1 MYENMTSS
9 RAMHLNKVDRR
20 SFLLARQIKTAKPIT
35 KTSTGIP
42 CESRTSVQATV
53 DKVATQIRFVV
64 ISVATRSQHVRAMIA
79 NDMPSDSLS
88 TSRFHNPNLG
98 WIAMAAIA
106 AHVSHASGRTF
117 MMRKIV
123 WHKKATET
131 AKRSVCN
138 KTNARVLQ
146 ALIHKR
152 NGTPTGRSV
161 NQNDGLNGPIF
172 ATLRYEAESGKKD
185 GKPFLHPGPTTRTT

>member
-1 MYENMTSS
+1 M
-9 RAMHLNKVDRR
+9 NKVDRR
-20 SFLLARQIKTAKPIT
+20 SFLLARQVKTAKPIT

-42 CESRTSVQATV
+42 CESRTSIQATV

-106 AHVSHASGRTF
+106 AHVSQASGRTV
-117 MMRKIV
+117 MMRKMV
-123 WHKKATET
+123 WHKKATEI

-138 KTNARVLQ
+138 KTKARVLK
-146 ALIHKR
+146 ALNHNR
-152 NGTPTGRSV
+152 NGTPTGRSL
-161 NQNDGLNGPIF
+161 NQNDGLSGPSL
-172 ATLRYEAESGKKD
+172 ATFRYEDESGKKE
-185 GKPFLHPGPTTRTT
+185 GNPSFQPGPSMRTK

>member
-9 RAMHLNKVDRR
+9 KAMHLNKVDRR
-20 SFLLARQIKTAKPIT
+20 SFLVARHAKTVNPIT
-35 KTSTGIP
+35 RTSTGIP
-42 CESRTSVQATV
+42 CESRTSIHATV
-53 DKVATQIRFVV
+53 AEVAIQIRLAVK
-64 ISVATRSQHVRAMIA
+64 AWDARSQQVKAMIA
-79 NDMPSDSLS
+79 SDMPSDSLK
-88 TSRFHNPNLG
+88 TSRFHNPNRG

-117 MMRKIV
+117 IMRKIV
-123 WHKKATET
+123 WHKKATDT
-131 AKRSVCN
+131 AKKSVCN

-161 NQNDGLNGPIF
+161 NQNDGLSGPSL